1 MDCSPRGSSVHGT
14 FQARILGGGG
24 CHFFLQGT
32 FLDQGSNLG
41 LLRWQVGSL
50 PLSHWGSLLF
60 AQPCNKPFCAA
71 KKQKGRKEGKKE
83 ERKKA
88 KVRGR
93 EQGRKGGM
101 KKERRKLRK
110 IHV

>member
-50 PLSHWGSLLF
+50 PLNHWGSLLF

-71 KKQKGRKEGKKE
+71 KKKGREEGKKE